1 MSEEIKTEGEF
12 KIKKQTPKKLNKVD
26 QVTKVTI
33 SNSEPT
39 ATVEQEVTKVFIANE
54 TETTNAIQEQNTNES
69 MLSGEGSQVG
79 LQEVVQGNEESKIVT
94 SQEEEEVTV
103 INEITEGEIRQETTN
118 LTKEAND
125 AIRASE
131 YSGKP
136 LPENIEKLISFM
148 EETGGDINDYVR
160 LNADYSNIN
169 NETLLKE
176 YYKKT
181 RPHLDN
187 EEIEFLMEDNFEYDE
202 ELDEERDIR
211 KKKLAF
217 KEEVA
222 KARTFLDGL
231 KSKYYEEIKLRPGI
245 TQDQQKAN
253 DFFNRYNEEQ
263 QMVELQHSKFK
274 DDTKNLFNQDFKGF
288 DFNLGDKSFRYGVA
302 NKDVVADKQSNIT
315 NLVKKFLNDKG
326 DVVDLKGYHKA
337 MYAADNVDTIAKHF
351 YEQGKAD
358 AIKEVVAKSNN
369 ISTEPRQASSGELF
383 VNGMRV
389 KAVNGVDTS
398 KLRIQQRKF

>member
-1 MSEEIKTEGEF
+1 MSEAIKTEGEF
-12 KIKKQTPKKLNKVD
+12 KVKKQTPRKLNKVD
-26 QVTKVTI
+26 QITKVTI
-33 SNSEPT
+33 KEDEPIV
-39 ATVEQEVTKVFIANE
+39 AKEPEVTKVFIPNE
-54 TETTNAIQEQNTNES
+54 TETTDAIQEQNTNES
-69 MLSGEGSQVG
+69 LLGSKGSEVG
-79 LQEVVQGNEESKIVT
+79 LQEVVQGNEEPKIIT
-94 SQEEEEVTV
+94 SQEEEVTL
-103 INEITEGEIRQETTN
+103 INEITEEELQQEAVS
-118 LTKEAND
+118 LTQQANE

-136 LPENIEKLISFM
+136 LPENIEKLVSFM

-274 DDTKNLFNQDFKGF
+274 NDTKNLFNQDFKGF
-288 DFNLGDKSFRYGVA
+288 DFNLGDKNFRYGVA
-302 NKDVVADKQSNIT
+302 NKDAVADKQSNIT

-326 DVVDLKGYHKA
+326 DVIDLKGYHKA

-369 ISTEPRQASSGELF
+369 ISTEPRQTSSGELF
-383 VNGMRV
+383 VGGIRV
-389 KAVNGVDTS
+389 KAINGVDSS
-398 KLRIQQRKF
+398 KLKIQTRKF

>member
-33 SNSEPT
+33 SDSEP
-39 ATVEQEVTKVFIANE
+39 ATTTEPEVTKVFITNE
-54 TETTNAIQEQNTNES
+54 TETTDAVQEQNTNES
-69 MLSGEGSQVG
+69 LLGSEGPQVG

-94 SQEEEEVTV
+94 SQEEEVTV
-103 INEITEGEIRQETTN
+103 INEITEEEIRQETTN

-369 ISTEPRQASSGELF
+369 ISTEPRQTSSGELF

>member
-1 MSEEIKTEGEF
+1 MSEQIKTEGEF
-12 KIKKQTPKKLNKVD
+12 KVKKQTPRKLNKVD

-33 SNSEPT
+33 KESEPIG
-39 ATVEQEVTKVFIANE
+39 AAEPEVTKVFIPNE
-54 TETTNAIQEQNTNES
+54 TQAEDAVQEQNTNES
-69 MLSGEGSQVG
+69 MLGGEGSQVG
-79 LQEVVQGNEESKIVT
+79 LQEVVQGNEEPKVVT
-94 SQEEEEVTV
+94 SQEEEVTL
-103 INEITEGEIRQETTN
+103 INEITEEEIKQEVN
-118 LTKEAND
+118 DLAEEAK
-125 AIRASE
+125 AAVRASE

-160 LNADYSNIN
+160 LNADYSNVN

-288 DFNLGDKSFRYGVA
+288 DFNLGDKSFRYSVA

-369 ISTEPRQASSGELF
+369 ISTEPRQTSSGEIF
-383 VNGMRV
+383 VNGLRV
-389 KAVNGVDTS
+389 KAINGTDTS
-398 KLRIQQRKF
+398 KLKIQTRRF

>member
-33 SNSEPT
+33 SDSEP
-39 ATVEQEVTKVFIANE
+39 AAVVEPEVTKVFIANE
-54 TETTNAIQEQNTNES
+54 TETTDAIQEQNTNES
-69 MLSGEGSQVG
+69 LLGGEGSKMG

-94 SQEEEEVTV
+94 SQEEEVTV
-103 INEITEGEIRQETTN
+103 INEITEEEIRQETTN
-118 LTKEAND
+118 LAKEAND

-302 NKDVVADKQSNIT
+302 NKEAVADKQSNIT
-315 NLVKKFLNDKG
+315 NLVKKFLNEKG

-369 ISTEPRQASSGELF
+369 ISTEPRQTSSGELF

>member
-1 MSEEIKTEGEF
+1 MSEQIKTEGEF
-12 KIKKQTPKKLNKVD
+12 KVRKRTPKNLNKVD
-26 QVTKVTI
+26 QITKVTI
-33 SNSEPT
+33 KEDESIVAKEP
-39 ATVEQEVTKVFIANE
+39 EVTKVFIPNE
-54 TETTNAIQEQNTNES
+54 TETTDAIQEQNTNES
-69 MLSGEGSQVG
+69 MLGSEGSEVG
-79 LQEVVQGNEESKIVT
+79 LQEVVQGNEEPKIVT
-94 SQEEEEVTV
+94 SQEEEVTL
-103 INEITEGEIRQETTN
+103 INEITEEELQQETAN
-118 LTKEAND
+118 LTQQANEAIK
-125 AIRASE
+125 AAE

-160 LNADYSNIN
+160 LSADYSNVN

-253 DFFNRYNEEQ
+253 DFFNRYKEEQ

-288 DFNLGDKSFRYGVA
+288 DFNLGDKNFRYGVA

-369 ISTEPRQASSGELF
+369 ISTEPRQTSSGEVF
-383 VNGMRV
+383 VNGIRV
-389 KAVNGVDTS
+389 KAINGVDTS
-398 KLRIQQRKF
+398 KLRIQTRKF

>member
-1 MSEEIKTEGEF
+1 MSEQIKTEGEF
-12 KIKKQTPKKLNKVD
+12 KIKKQTLRKLNKVD

-33 SNSEPT
+33 KESEPI
-39 ATVEQEVTKVFIANE
+39 AMAEQEVTKVFIPNE
-54 TETTNAIQEQNTNES
+54 TETKNAVQEQSTNES
-69 MLSGEGSQVG
+69 VLVSEGSQVG
-79 LQEVVQGNEESKIVT
+79 LQEVVQGNEESKIVA
-94 SQEEEEVTV
+94 SQEEEVTL
-103 INEITEGEIRQETTN
+103 INEITEEEIQQETTN
-118 LTKEAND
+118 LIKEANE

-136 LPENIEKLISFM
+136 LPENVEKLISFM

-160 LNADYSNIN
+160 LNTDYSNIN

-274 DDTKNLFNQDFKGF
+274 DDTKNLFSQDFKGF

-369 ISTEPRQASSGELF
+369 ISTEPRQTSSGEIF
-383 VNGMRV
+383 VNGLRV
-389 KAVNGVDTS
+389 KAINGTDTS
-398 KLRIQQRKF
+398 KLKIQTRRF

>member
-33 SNSEPT
+33 SDSEP
-39 ATVEQEVTKVFIANE
+39 AKVVEPEVTKVFIANE
-54 TETTNAIQEQNTNES
+54 TETADAIQEQNTNES
-69 MLSGEGSQVG
+69 LLGSEGSKVG

-94 SQEEEEVTV
+94 GQEEEVIT
-103 INEITEGEIRQETTN
+103 INEITEEEIKQETAS
-118 LTKEAND
+118 LTQEAND

-369 ISTEPRQASSGELF
+369 ISTEPRQTSSGELF

>member
-1 MSEEIKTEGEF
+1 MSEEIKTEGAF
-12 KIKKQTPKKLNKVD
+12 KIKKTTPRKLNKVD
-26 QVTKVTI
+26 QITKVTI
-33 SNSEPT
+33 KDTESIELVNS
-39 ATVEQEVTKVFIANE
+39 EVTKVFIPNE
-54 TETTNAIQEQNTNES
+54 TITGDAIQEQSTNES
-69 MLSGEGSQVG
+69 MLVSKGSEMG
-79 LQEVVQGNEESKIVT
+79 LQEVGQGNEEPKIIA
-94 SQEEEEVTV
+94 SQEEEITV
-103 INEITEGEIRQETTN
+103 INEITEQDIQQEAKA
-118 LTKEAND
+118 LVQEAND
-125 AIRASE
+125 AFTAE
-131 YSGKP
+131 KYTGKP
-136 LPENIEKLISFM
+136 LPENIEKLVAFM

-160 LNADYSNIN
+160 LSADYSNIN

-222 KARTFLDGL
+222 KARVFLDGL
-231 KSKYYEEIKLRPGI
+231 KSKYYEEIKLRPGV

-253 DFFNRYNEEQ
+253 DFFNRYKEEQ

-274 DDTKNLFNQDFKGF
+274 QDTKSLFSQDFKGF
-288 DFNLGDKSFRYGVA
+288 DFNLGEKNFRYGVA
-302 NKDVVADKQSNIT
+302 NKEAVADKQSSIN

-326 DVVDLKGYHKA
+326 DVIDLKGYHKA
-337 MYAADNVDTIAKHF
+337 IYAAENADTIAKHF

-369 ISTEPRQASSGELF
+369 ISTEPRQTSSGEIF
-383 VNGMRV
+383 VNGLRV

-398 KLRIQQRKF
+398 KLRIQTRKF

>member
-12 KIKKQTPKKLNKVD
+12 KIKKQVPKKLNKVD

-33 SNSEPT
+33 SDSEPT
-39 ATVEQEVTKVFIANE
+39 PTVEPEVTKVFIANE
-54 TETTNAIQEQNTNES
+54 TETTDAIQEQNTNES
-69 MLSGEGSQVG
+69 LLGSEGSQVG

-94 SQEEEEVTV
+94 SQEEEVTV
-103 INEITEGEIRQETTN
+103 INEITEEQLQQETTN
-118 LTKEAND
+118 LAKEATD

-136 LPENIEKLISFM
+136 LPENIEKLVSFM

-288 DFNLGDKSFRYGVA
+288 DFNLGDKNFRYGVA

-369 ISTEPRQASSGELF
+369 ISTEPRQTSSGELF